1 MGCLCP
7 SKKKKIENN
16 LLENSENMDDES
28 SNASIKKKTKNF
40 NTNKMESE
48 KMDTDKKRNIQ
59 IDKTKYGNITYDEKF
74 AQKALDE
81 NNKYR
86 KMHNSNPLKLDE
98 YLCLRATIIAKPI
111 SLDESYD
118 NENLLYE
125 DGKEVGIISYSS
137 ENELNPEE
145 LMQKFYEEIND
156 YNFIEPKE
164 FECLSFTQMIW
175 KNSKKFGIGYY
186 YLKDDEIM
194 DINIRNSQS
203 EDTDVKPK
211 KFSYVALYYPPGN
224 KPGEYNENV
233 LPRNKSKDQKQK
245 LIIQIKMIKLA
256 FIYEQEK

>member
-233 LPRNKSKDQKQK
+233 LPRNKSKDQK
-245 LIIQIKMIKLA
+245 
-256 FIYEQEK
+256 